1 MDTLR
6 SITSLGILNTRINMT
21 RTQTIDYLKSIVEIM
36 EQGCSNHG
44 CAVQKRVGG
53 QGTNSICQCKPS
65 NIARDLGKLVNWLND
80 GDRHKWEE

>member
-1 MDTLR
+1 
-6 SITSLGILNTRINMT
+6 MT
-21 RTQTIDYLKSIVEIM
+21 RKQTIDYLKSIVEIM

-65 NIARDLGKLVNWLND
+65 NIARDFRKIS
-80 GDRHKWEE
+80 